1 MSDEYSDDSL
11 DEYGRNQFYRYSNA
25 PGTRSPNQSPI
36 PPCQPSPRRTSY
48 LDNISFE
55 ELNTLERPMEIAQ
68 NSPRPSGH
76 VTKQTPT
83 VETYYHNYEEVFDK
97 QEAESSYSKPA
108 ATYSQQPRS
117 ILKQDSYYTQHDV
130 GASQNEE
137 YYAEKQKQY
146 EREYAILLEKE
157 KFQEASLQ
165 THKTVRENVA
175 SKPSNAE
182 PARLNIDK
190 PKSSPPKRP
199 KAQNSPIKRS
209 KSLNKP
215 RSYAEQYS
223 TYSSPRK
230 DESRSKSNSNNQT
243 SGNNPLSIFKP
254 VRKTRTGQQSQ
265 NLNQDEFIPQFHQTM
280 NTSREDLG
288 QYRKP
293 SVQTMQKLVESF
305 SRTSFD
311 DSFGPESNQ
320 DHSFNYYQ
328 EMNNSGYSDNQDFYH
343 PPEKHI
349 SQAALRTINRPTM
362 DLAQDPPKSKSLDS
376 YLEIQKAA
384 SKSPVYKKYTIKEYK
399 SLQQQQGLYRARGL
413 GPEKAPT
420 QDSLRYERRKNFA
433 EAVRYMNK
441 GKIKPQVEEKVDI
454 KKLELERKR
463 EIRKKQLEYA
473 KSIPPP
479 PKPPKHRS
487 LKAAHPISGSQS
499 GRSAP
504 PTSTTNLHGPSS
516 ADDENLDALLS
527 RHKTEQ
533 ARVTRLR
540 ALVNIN

>member
-11 DEYGRNQFYRYSNA
+11 DEYGRNDFYRYSNA

-36 PPCQPSPRRTSY
+36 PPYQPSPRRTSY

-55 ELNTLERPMEIAQ
+55 ELNTLERPMDIAQ
-68 NSPRPSGH
+68 KSPRPSGN
-76 VTKQTPT
+76 VTKETPT
-83 VETYYHNYEEVFDK
+83 VETYYHNYEEVFDRE
-97 QEAESSYSKPA
+97 EAESSCSRQA
-108 ATYSQQPRS
+108 ATKQPKS
-117 ILKQDSYYTQHDV
+117 ILKHDSYYREHDV

-157 KFQEASLQ
+157 KFQAASLQ
-165 THKTVRENVA
+165 THKTVRENVR
-175 SKPSNAE
+175 SKPE
-182 PARLNIDK
+182 PARENIEK

-199 KAQNSPIKRS
+199 KAHNSPIKRS

-223 TYSSPRK
+223 TYLSPRK
-230 DESRSKSNSNNQT
+230 DEIGSKRSNNNQT

-254 VRKTRTGQQSQ
+254 VRKTRAGESKKPQS
-265 NLNQDEFIPQFHQTM
+265 LNQDEFIPQFHQTM

-288 QYRKP
+288 QYQKA
-293 SVQTMQKLVESF
+293 SVHTMKKLVESF

-311 DSFGPESNQ
+311 DSFGRESNQ
-320 DHSFNYYQ
+320 DNSLNYYQ
-328 EMNNSGYSDNQDFYH
+328 EINNGGYSDNQDFYH

-362 DLAQDPPKSKSLDS
+362 DMAQDPPKSKSLDS
-376 YLEIQKAA
+376 YLEIQNAA
-384 SKSPVYKKYTIKEYK
+384 NKSPAYKKYTMREYK
-399 SLQQQQGLYRARGL
+399 TLQQQQGLYRARGL

-479 PKPPKHRS
+479 PKPPNNRR
-487 LKAAHPISGSQS
+487 LKTDHTLSNSKS

-504 PTSTTNLHGPSS
+504 PTSTTNLHGPSPTDN
-516 ADDENLDALLS
+516 ANLDALLS

-540 ALVNIN
+540 SLVNIN

>member
-11 DEYGRNQFYRYSNA
+11 DEYGRNDFYRYTNA
-25 PGTRSPNQSPI
+25 PGTESPNQSPI
-36 PPCQPSPRRTSY
+36 PPDNESPRHLPRQSY
-48 LDNISFE
+48 LDNINFE
-55 ELNTLERPMEIAQ
+55 ELNTLERPMPMKASE
-68 NSPRPSGH
+68 NSPRPSGAPRE
-76 VTKQTPT
+76 QQEPF
-83 VETYYHNYEEVFDK
+83 VETYFRNYENAAFNTK
-97 QEAESSYSKPA
+97 ESDVTREEP
-108 ATYSQQPRS
+108 PRKS
-117 ILKQDSYYTQHDV
+117 ILKQDSYYTEHEL

-157 KFQEASLQ
+157 KFQAASME
-165 THKTVRENVA
+165 THKTVRKNNK
-175 SKPSNAE
+175 SLPPKPE
-182 PARLNIDK
+182 IEK

-215 RSYAEQYS
+215 RSYAEQF
-223 TYSSPRK
+223 
-230 DESRSKSNSNNQT
+230 SNSPKKEERHSFTHSHTQAVD
-243 SGNNPLSIFKP
+243 PFSIFKP
-254 VRKTRTGQQSQ
+254 VRKTRLGYPKPSPKHH
-265 NLNQDEFIPQFHQTM
+265 EEEYIPQFHQTM

-288 QYRKP
+288 KLHRP
-293 SVQTMQKLVESF
+293 SHHSMKKLVESF

-311 DSFGPESNQ
+311 DSFGPDYNSQEN
-320 DHSFNYYQ
+320 SFNYFQ
-328 EMNNSGYSDNQDFYH
+328 ESNNSYSGHPSIPEGQDSYR

-362 DLAQDPPKSKSLDS
+362 QTQDPPKSKSLDS
-376 YLEIQKAA
+376 YLEIQNAA
-384 SKSPVYKKYTIKEYK
+384 NKSPVYKKYSVKDYK
-399 SLQQQQGLYRARGL
+399 NLQQQQGIYRSRGL

-420 QDSLRYERRKNFA
+420 QDTLRYERRKNFA

-441 GKIKPQVEEKVDI
+441 GKIKPQVEEKIDI
-454 KKLELERKR
+454 KRLELERKR

-479 PKPPKHRS
+479 PKPSKNRPK
-487 LKAAHPISGSQS
+487 KAEYALPGSNG
-499 GRSAP
+499 GRQPP
-504 PTSTTNLHGPSS
+504 PTSTTDMHGASNAEDS
-516 ADDENLDALLS
+516 TLDALLS
-527 RHKTEQ
+527 RHKNEQ